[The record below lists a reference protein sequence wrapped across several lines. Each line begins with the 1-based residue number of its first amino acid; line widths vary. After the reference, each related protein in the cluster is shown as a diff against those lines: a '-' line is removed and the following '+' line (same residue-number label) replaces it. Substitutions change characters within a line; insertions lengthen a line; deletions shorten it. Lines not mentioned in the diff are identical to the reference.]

1 MAEAI
6 DGTAA
11 PEQIRVKVQT
21 AADELEGIISANK
34 TLHQTFESNEWSGL
48 DDLAQIRK
56 ELDETREDLAEIARK
71 VGLTSN
77 VAETKRTNQ
86 MVGNK
91 ESLGRT

>member
-11 PEQIRVKVQT
+11 PEHIRTKVQN
-21 AADELEGIISANK
+21 AADELEDIIAANAS
-34 TLHQTFESNEWSGL
+34 LHQQFENNEWSGL
-48 DDLAQIRK
+48 DDLAQIRT
-56 ELDETREDLAEIARK
+56 ELDETRGDLAEIARK

-77 VAETKRTNQ
+77 VAEAKRNNQ

-91 ESLGRT
+91 DSLGRT